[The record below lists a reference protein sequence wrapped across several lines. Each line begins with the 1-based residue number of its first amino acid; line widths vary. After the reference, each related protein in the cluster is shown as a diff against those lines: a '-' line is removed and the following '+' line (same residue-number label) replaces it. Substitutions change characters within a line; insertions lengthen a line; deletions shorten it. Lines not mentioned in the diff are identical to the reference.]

1 MKRQGISETK
11 DWWKD
16 GIVYQ
21 IYPRSF
27 MDSNGDGIGDLT
39 GVISRLDYLND
50 GTGNS
55 LGIDAIWFSPFY
67 PSPMYDFGYD
77 ISDFKNIDP
86 SYGTMADFD
95 RLLSEAHK
103 RGIKIIL
110 DFVPSHTSHLHPWFV
125 ESRGSR
131 TNPKRD
137 WYIWSQP
144 SRPLKRSY
152 SGGDKPP
159 RRYRPNNW
167 QSIFGGPAW
176 DGTRKPRSI
185 TITTGSL
192 SRSDVNWRNPD
203 LRNAMY
209 DQMRFW
215 LDKGV
220 DGFRLDVI
228 NFIFKDKQLRS
239 NPYCIGRRPYDMQR
253 HLYDKDLLPENLE
266 VVREMRRLVDSYGDR
281 MLVGEISNDDPN
293 VPARYYGN
301 GTDGLNLSF
310 YFHFANQRFCP
321 DSFPIGHRLVGGGP
335 PEEGM
340 ARLFPV
346 QPRPHAPY
354 REVRHPGRGPDD
366 RPGPG
371 SGHAVVDGSRHPVPL
386 LWGGNRDEKPLHQE
400 KGLARP
406 RGYPVLAH
414 PRGQGFGQ
422 DPHAVGRLDFGGLFL
437 GIINVAS
444 GESRLPDRQ
453 RGRPGRRSVV
463 AVFLLPKRHLE
474 AQAERGAHPRDYRT
488 PPGNAPRVSLPISG
502 NIGTSDAWSSST
514 SPTRPSASRR
524 GGAAH
529 AGTGARGA
537 SWSPIAATRP
547 TAFRPARGAS
557 GPSRPRCFRRRN
569 ERLFISLDKSA

>member
-1 MKRQGISETK
+1 MKLQDISQTK

-27 MDSNGDGIGDLT
+27 MDSNGDGIGDLS

-77 ISDFKNIDP
+77 ISDYKNIDP

-176 DGTRKPRSI
+176 TWDEKTQEYYYHHWLVEQ
-185 TITTGSL
+185 T
-192 SRSDVNWRNPD
+192 DVNWRNPE

-321 DSFPIGHRLVGGGP
+321 DSFRSAIASWEAALPKKAWPVYFLSNHDRMRHIGRYGT
-335 PEEGM
+335 
-340 ARLFPV
+340 
-346 QPRPHAPY
+346 
-354 REVRHPGRGPDD
+354 
-366 RPGPG
+366 
-371 SGHAVVDGSRHPVPL
+371 
-386 LWGGNRDEKPLHQE
+386 RDE
-400 KGLARP
+400 ARTTGRAQVAAMLLLTV
-406 RGYPVLAH
+406 RGTPFLYYGEEIGMSNLSIRKKDLRDPVGIRYW
-414 PRGQGFGQ
+414 PI
-422 DPHAVGRLDFGGLFL
+422 PVGRDSARTPMQWDVSTSAGFSS
-437 GIINVAS
+437 AS
-444 GESRLPDRQ
+444 STWLPVN
-453 RGRPGRRSVV
+453 P
-463 AVFLLPKRHLE
+463 
-474 AQAERGAHPRDYRT
+474 DYRT
-488 PPGNAPRVSLPISG
+488 VNVAAQADDRSSLFSFYRNVIWKRKQSAALTRGTIEVLPETPRGILAYLREYRDEQCLVVL
-502 NIGTSDAWSSST
+502 NFSD
-514 SPTRPSASRR
+514 SAVNFGPAGGGSRR
-524 GGAAH
+524 DGRAWRVLVSNRRDEADRLPSGAWRI
-529 AGTGARGA
+529 G
-537 SWSPIAATRP
+537 PLEATV
-547 TAFRPARGAS
+547 F
-557 GPSRPRCFRRRN
+557 
-569 ERLFISLDKSA
+569 SAEK